1 MTILNGYLSWKIIF
15 FWRASDMVKGR
26 NTFEGYQQAKQERRE
41 QLIIQFLEQLTTSR
55 VKFQHI
61 TGLAEMVASHITRQE
76 QKPCN
81 KATLLR
87 NNRYKALLLTFMA
100 AHLGGGTKNLKL
112 RDVGDEKA
120 KALVTTAQLEA
131 SNLKREGERLKAY
144 IAHLE
149 KNQGQAPTVPIAAE
163 SEQTRK
169 ALHDVQLKYT
179 RTCQALYA
187 LLRHFDKTL
196 SVDPDRQQIL
206 DMSRLRNNVVVDTAT
221 AAPFFEWLS
230 LNRDISG
237 GSKA

>member
-1 MTILNGYLSWKIIF
+1 MT
-15 FWRASDMVKGR
+15 KGR
-26 NTFEGYQQAKQERRE
+26 NTFEGYQTAKQDRRV
-41 QLIIQFLEQLTTSR
+41 QLIVQYLEQLKTSR
-55 VKFQHI
+55 VKFKHV
-61 TGLAEMVASHITRQE
+61 TGLAEMVATHITHQE

-81 KATLLR
+81 KATFLR

-131 SNLKREGERLKAY
+131 SNLKREVERLRAY
-144 IAHLE
+144 IAYLE
-149 KNQGQAPTVPIAAE
+149 KNQGPAPAGPVAAD
-163 SEQTRK
+163 SEQMRE
-169 ALHDVQLKYT
+169 ALHDVQMKYT

-187 LLRHFDKTL
+187 LLRHYDTTL

-206 DMSRLRNNVVVDTAT
+206 DMAKRRNNVVVDTAT
-221 AAPFFEWLS
+221 AAPFFDWLR
-230 LNRDISG
+230 LNSNIPG